1 MKKFSALLLV
11 LVMILALAGCGKT
24 EAAPAEEPAAAPVEE
39 PAAAPAEE
47 PAAEA
52 PAEEPA
58 EAPAEEPAAEPAAV
72 MSHDE
77 YIAADVD
84 SPVTVETFVQDK
96 QSWWDNK
103 ANLYCQS
110 EDGAYFI
117 YETACSEE
125 DYAKLEPGTKIRVSG
140 FKSEWAGE
148 VEIVDGTFEIL
159 EGNFVAEPLDA
170 TALLGT
176 DELIGH
182 MNERVRFKGM
192 TIEASKDNAG
202 NDVAFVYKNNEEG
215 NDIYFKVSVN
225 GATYDFTV
233 ESYLR
238 GAGTEVYEAF
248 KQLNVG
254 DVVDLEGFLYWYEGA
269 NPHIIA
275 VTPAA

>member
-24 EAAPAEEPAAAPVEE
+24 EAAPAEEPAAE
-39 PAAAPAEE
+39 APAEE
-47 PAAEA
+47 PA
-52 PAEEPA
+52 A

-125 DYAKLEPGTKIRVSG
+125 DYAS
-140 FKSEWAGE
+140 
-148 VEIVDGTFEIL
+148 
-159 EGNFVAEPLDA
+159 FVAEPLDV

-176 DELIGH
+176 DELIAH
-182 MNERVRFKGM
+182 MNERVCFKGM
-192 TIEASKDNAG
+192 TVEASDGGA
-202 NDVAFVYKNNEEG
+202 AFVFKNGEEG

-225 GATYDFTV
+225 GAIYDFTV

-238 GAGTEVYEAF
+238 GAGTEVYEAV

-254 DVVDLEGFLYWYEGA
+254 DVIDLEGFLYWYEGA

-275 VTPAA
+275 VAPAA

>member
-24 EAAPAEEPAAAPVEE
+24 EAAPAEEPAAPV
-39 PAAAPAEE
+39 EE

-52 PAEEPA
+52 PAEEPAA

-125 DYAKLEPGTKIRVSG
+125 DYAKLEPGTKIRVTG
-140 FKSEWAGE
+140 
-148 VEIVDGTFEIL
+148 
-159 EGNFVAEPLDA
+159 
-170 TALLGT
+170 
-176 DELIGH
+176 
-182 MNERVRFKGM
+182 
-192 TIEASKDNAG
+192 
-202 NDVAFVYKNNEEG
+202 
-215 NDIYFKVSVN
+215 
-225 GATYDFTV
+225 
-233 ESYLR
+233 
-238 GAGTEVYEAF
+238 
-248 KQLNVG
+248 
-254 DVVDLEGFLYWYEGA
+254 
-269 NPHIIA
+269 
-275 VTPAA
+275 

>member
-52 PAEEPA
+52 PAEEPAA

-125 DYAKLEPGTKIRVSG
+125 DYAKLEPGTKIRVTG

-148 VEIVDGTFEIL
+148 VEIVDGSFEIL
-159 EGNFVAEPLDA
+159 EGSFVAEPLDV

-176 DELIGH
+176 DELIAH
-182 MNERVRFKGM
+182 MNERVCFKGM
-192 TIEASKDNAG
+192 TVEASDGGA
-202 NDVAFVYKNNEEG
+202 AFVFKNGEEG

-225 GATYDFTV
+225 GAIYDFTV

-238 GAGTEVYEAF
+238 GAGTEVYEAV

-254 DVVDLEGFLYWYEGA
+254 DVIDLEGFLYWYEGA

-275 VTPAA
+275 VAPAA